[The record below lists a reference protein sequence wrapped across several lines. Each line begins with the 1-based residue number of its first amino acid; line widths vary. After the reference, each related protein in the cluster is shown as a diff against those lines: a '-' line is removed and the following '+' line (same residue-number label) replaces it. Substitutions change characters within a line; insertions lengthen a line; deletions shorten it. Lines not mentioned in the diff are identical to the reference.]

1 MMGETMSVRKREWIT
16 RRGEPKQAWVA
27 DFVDNNGKRQ
37 IRTFAQKKKAD
48 AFHSKVKVDIN
59 AGIHVPIDSDL
70 TVMDAADKWINGVA
84 AEGRERSTIRMY
96 RLHVKNHIAP
106 RVGSLKLA
114 KLTRGHIQHLRDN
127 LLQGERKLSPATAH
141 KVWVSFKSML
151 KSAHCAHLAD
161 NITIKKG
168 KRSRPLESGKDIPTP
183 SEIKRMVDAAGD
195 NLKLSTF
202 LRTAALTG
210 LRASEL
216 LGLRWA
222 DVDLRGHEIHV
233 RQRSDRYRVI
243 GAPKSTTSIRAIPIG
258 PDLAHALKQWRL
270 ACPKGEADL
279 VFPNK
284 NGVVWHYD
292 NVVRDA
298 VNPIMRKAGVVDKGG
313 KPKYGLHAFRHFFAS
328 WCINPKDRGGRELP
342 AKVVQEWLGHSS
354 IKMTLD
360 IYGHL
365 FPRKSDH
372 AEIAASEKAFW
383 LNATQT

>member
-1 MMGETMSVRKREWIT
+1 MSVRKREWVT
-16 RRGEPKQAWVA
+16 RKGEQKTAWVA
-27 DFVDNNGKRQ
+27 DFVDNAGRRQ

-59 AGIHVPIDSDL
+59 AGTHVAIDSDI
-70 TVMDAADKWINGVA
+70 TVLDAADKWINHVA
-84 AEGRERSTIRMY
+84 ANGAERSTIRQY
-96 RLHVKNHIAP
+96 RLHVKNHITP
-106 RVGSLKLA
+106 RIGSLKLA
-114 KLTRGHIQHLRDN
+114 KLTRGHIEHLRNDI
-127 LLQGERKLSPATAH
+127 LQGERKLSPATAH

-161 NITIKKG
+161 NISIKKG
-168 KRSRPLESGKDIPTP
+168 KRARPLEIGKDIPTP
-183 SEIKRMVDAAGD
+183 DEVKRIIAAAGD
-195 NLKLSTF
+195 NLKLSTL

-216 LGLRWA
+216 LGLRWH
-222 DVDLRGHEIHV
+222 DVDLRRHEIQV

-243 GAPKSTTSIRAIPIG
+243 GAPKSAGSIRTIPIG
-258 PDLAHALKQWRL
+258 PDLVHVLKQWKL

-279 VFPNK
+279 VFPSK

-292 NVVRDA
+292 NCMRA
-298 VNPIMRKAGVVDKGG
+298 VNPAMCKAGVVDKAGE
-313 KPKYGLHAFRHFFAS
+313 PKYALHAFRHFFAS

-365 FPRKSDH
+365 FPRRATVPRSRRPRRH
-372 AEIAASEKAFW
+372 YLAERDKDV
-383 LNATQT
+383 T

>member
-1 MMGETMSVRKREWIT
+1 MSVRKREWVT
-16 RRGEPKQAWVA
+16 RKGEQKTAWVA
-27 DFVDNNGKRQ
+27 DFVDNAGRRQ

-59 AGIHVPIDSDL
+59 AGTHVAIDSDI
-70 TVMDAADKWINGVA
+70 TVLDAADKWINHVA
-84 AEGRERSTIRMY
+84 ANGAERSTIRQY
-96 RLHVKNHIAP
+96 RLHVKNHITP
-106 RVGSLKLA
+106 RIGSLKLA
-114 KLTRGHIQHLRDN
+114 KLTRGHIEHLRNDI
-127 LLQGERKLSPATAH
+127 LQGERKLSPATAH

-161 NITIKKG
+161 NISIKKG
-168 KRSRPLESGKDIPTP
+168 KRARPLEIGKDIPTP
-183 SEIKRMVDAAGD
+183 DEVKRIIAAAGD
-195 NLKLSTF
+195 NLKLSTL

-216 LGLRWA
+216 LGLRWH
-222 DVDLRGHEIHV
+222 DVDLRRHEIQV

-243 GAPKSTTSIRAIPIG
+243 GAPKSAGSIRTIPIG
-258 PDLAHALKQWRL
+258 PDLAHVLKQWKL

-279 VFPNK
+279 VFPSK

-292 NVVRDA
+292 NCMRA
-298 VNPIMRKAGVVDKGG
+298 VNPVMCKAGVVDKAGE
-313 KPKYGLHAFRHFFAS
+313 PKYALHAFRHFFAS

-365 FPRKSDH
+365 FPRSSDS
-372 AEIAASEKAFW
+372 AEIAASEKALFG
-383 LNATQT
+383 

>member
-1 MMGETMSVRKREWIT
+1 MGKTMSVRKREWVT
-16 RRGEPKQAWVA
+16 RKGEQKTAWVA
-27 DFVDNNGKRQ
+27 DFVDNTGKRQ

-48 AFHSKVKVDIN
+48 AFHSKVRVDIN
-59 AGIHVPIDSDL
+59 AGTHVPIDSDI
-70 TVMDAADKWINGVA
+70 TVMDAADRWINGVA

-106 RVGSLKLA
+106 RIGQLKLA
-114 KLTRGHIQHLRDN
+114 KLTRGHIQQLRDG

-151 KSAHCAHLAD
+151 KANNVAHLAS
-161 NITIKKG
+161 NISIKKG
-168 KRSRPLESGKDIPTP
+168 QRSRPLEGGTDIPTP
-183 SEIKRMVDAAGD
+183 DEVRRIIAAAGE
-195 NLKLSTF
+195 NMKLATF

-216 LGLRWA
+216 LGLRWM
-222 DVDLRGHEIHV
+222 DVDLKRHEIHV
-233 RQRSDRYRVI
+233 RQRSDRYRTI
-243 GAPKSTTSIRAIPIG
+243 GAPKSATSIRTIPVG
-258 PDLAHALKQWRL
+258 PDLVYALKQWKL

-279 VFPNK
+279 VFPNR

-292 NVVRDA
+292 SCMRA
-298 VNPIMRKAGVVDKGG
+298 VDPIICKAGVVDRDGE
-313 KPKYGLHAFRHFFAS
+313 PKYALHAFRHFFAS
-328 WCINPKDRGGRELP
+328 WCINPKDRGGRELS

-365 FPRKSDH
+365 FPRKRDN
-372 AEIAASEKAFW
+372 AEIAASEKALFG
-383 LNATQT
+383 

>member
-1 MMGETMSVRKREWIT
+1 MAVRKRVWTTRKGEQKEAWI
-16 RRGEPKQAWVA
+16 
-27 DFVDNNGKRQ
+27 VDYTDGAGKRH
-37 IRTFAQKKKAD
+37 IRTFEKKKKAD
-48 AFHSKVKVDIN
+48 AYAAKVRVDVN
-59 AGIHVPIDSDL
+59 AGTHVALDNDL
-70 TVMDAADKWINGVA
+70 TVLAVAEQWINGVEA
-84 AEGRERSTIRMY
+84 HGAERSTLRQY

-106 RVGSLKLA
+106 RIGSVKLA
-114 KLTRGHIQHLRDN
+114 RLTDGHVRRLRDD

-141 KVWVSFKSML
+141 KVWVSFKSIL
-151 KSAHCAHLAD
+151 KSARCAHLAD

-168 KRSRPLESGKDIPTP
+168 KRGRPLESGTDFPTP
-183 SEIKRMVDAAGD
+183 DEVKRIVAAAGD
-195 NLKLSTF
+195 NMKVSTL

-216 LGLRWA
+216 LGLRWH
-222 DVDLRGHEIHV
+222 DVDLKRHEIHV

-243 GAPKSTTSIRAIPIG
+243 GAPKSTTSVRTIPVG
-258 PDLAHALKQWRL
+258 PDLVYALKQWRL

-284 NGVVWHYD
+284 NGEVQHYD
-292 NVVRDA
+292 NAMRAINA
-298 VNPIMRKAGVVDKGG
+298 VEQKAGVVEKDGT
-313 KPKYGLHAFRHFFAS
+313 PKYALHAFRHFFAS

-372 AEIAASEKAFW
+372 AEIAASEKALFG
-383 LNATQT
+383 